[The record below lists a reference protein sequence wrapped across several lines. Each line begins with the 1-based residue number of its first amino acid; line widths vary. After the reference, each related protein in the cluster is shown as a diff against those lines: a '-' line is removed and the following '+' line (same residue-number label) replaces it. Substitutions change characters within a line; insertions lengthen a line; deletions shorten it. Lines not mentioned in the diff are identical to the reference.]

1 MLHPSVAPE
10 FRAASSVYPE
20 PQRHFFHV
28 LLDRLQTDA
37 SLPPAAAAL
46 ASLDADQGSP
56 IEWSEEDVVLL
67 HWRLLKEISRLAD
80 PETPLEE
87 KIETLDWA
95 LTSPSNDH
103 LPFSFASCVRV
114 VGTSPMSPTPYF
126 GLIQVDEIRAWL
138 RTNSRRWIDATI
150 ARYPDWVQSLIRAQ
164 PDWVAKQLARNPQ
177 WVNEQIKARQATQQ
191 DDLFAAC
198 DAGLPSQVPS

>member
-87 KIETLDWA
+87 KFDTLRWVFTERDKD
-95 LTSPSNDH
+95 LR
-103 LPFSFASCVRV
+103 PFSFVSCLRV
-114 VGTSPMSPTPYF
+114 VGCSPLSPLPYC
-126 GLIQVDEIRAWL
+126 GLVDVEEVRDFIRLAIPQWL
-138 RTNSRRWIDATI
+138 QQTLK
-150 ARYPDWVQSLIRAQ
+150 RYPTWVREAIVDHPDWVEER
-164 PDWVAKQLARNPQ
+164 LARNPQ
-177 WVNEQIKARQATQQ
+177 WINEEVRRFASEG
-191 DDLFAAC
+191 DLFA
-198 DAGLPSQVPS
+198 

>member
-56 IEWSEEDVVLL
+56 IEWSEEDIVFL
-67 HWRLLKEISRLAD
+67 HWRLLQEVNQLSD
-80 PETPLEE
+80 PATPLED
-87 KIETLDWA
+87 KFDTLRWVFTERDKD
-95 LTSPSNDH
+95 LR
-103 LPFSFASCVRV
+103 PFSFVSCLRV
-114 VGTSPMSPTPYF
+114 VGCSPLSPLPYC
-126 GLIQVDEIRAWL
+126 GLVDVEDILGVIFRDFC
-138 RTNSRRWIDATI
+138 IG
-150 ARYPDWVQSLIRAQ
+150 
-164 PDWVAKQLARNPQ
+164 K
-177 WVNEQIKARQATQQ
+177 
-191 DDLFAAC
+191 
-198 DAGLPSQVPS
+198 